1 MFLERIAAVKREEVA
16 RLKASFSQTRLRE
29 LAGEAPP
36 ARDFLG
42 AVKRNGGRL
51 NLIAEI
57 KRASPSQGVI
67 RPDFDP
73 VSHAR
78 EYERAGAQAISVL
91 TEERFF
97 QGHTDHLRGVRDA
110 VSLPVLR
117 KDFIIDPVQ
126 IYESRLLGA
135 DAVLLI
141 AALLEQSL
149 LEDCLSLAGE
159 LGMAALVEVHTEEEL
174 SRVLRTDARIIGI
187 NNRDLATFETD
198 LGTTL
203 RMAPL
208 IPAGRVVV
216 SESGIRTAE
225 DLQRLAKSGVDA
237 VLIGEALMRASDVA
251 AEIRR
256 LMGGAG
262 DDQG

>member
-1 MFLERIAAVKREEVA
+1 MILEQIISAKREEMA
-16 RLKASFSQTRLRE
+16 RLRDAFPLHRLRRQAE
-29 LAGEAPP
+29 EAPA

-42 AVKRNGGRL
+42 AVKRSGRRI
-51 NLIAEI
+51 NLIAEV
-57 KRASPSQGVI
+57 KRASPSRGVI

-73 VSHAR
+73 ISLAR
-78 EYERAGAQAISVL
+78 EYEMAGAQAVSVL

-97 QGHTDHLRGVRDA
+97 QGHSDHLRGVWEA
-110 VSLPVLR
+110 VALPVLR
-117 KDFIIDPVQ
+117 KDFIVDPLQ

-149 LEDCLSLAGE
+149 LEDCLTLTRE

-174 SRVLRTDARIIGI
+174 SRALRTDARIIGI

-198 LGTTL
+198 LRTTL
-203 RMAPL
+203 RLAPL
-208 IPAGRVVV
+208 IPQDRVSV
-216 SESGIRTAE
+216 SESGIRAAG
-225 DLQRLAKSGVDA
+225 DLQLVVESGVDA
-237 VLIGEALMRASDVA
+237 VLVGEALMRASDAA